1 MKIKFWKNT
10 KEDNNVN
17 VKDVTGTP
25 ILDLT
30 GTLREGTSVINPEI
44 VIESDTKIL
53 TCNYCYIEEFS
64 RYYFIKD
71 IQPLTNR
78 LWKLSLS
85 VDVCYT
91 YRDYIYAQTGFVE
104 RNESYFNPN
113 IEDKERD
120 MLFPESFTIVPCSQY
135 QRAGAVVDKWTS
147 GVTEKRQNTI
157 LTLACAS
164 AVFYDA
170 NLETTNEINAT
181 GDNIV
186 APISAL
192 RDIAGISFPDNKSVP
207 ILALA
212 DKTHPE
218 YYDPLKNLIG
228 TFVNDNEYQIVNVS
242 AFPFDIDKAVE
253 TAHGYDKPNRV
264 YKNYGSA
271 LSIPFKALPT
281 DYSYAVAKVRW
292 YCLADFN
299 IPFSVYQD
307 DSIWMNYKRKV
318 DIFIPYCGW
327 ISLDI
332 NQIKDSNVK
341 VYCLPSFA
349 TMMGFFF
356 VISDSKIIWSG
367 QAQIGQPISYSK
379 DNSRTLRDETI
390 QFSISTA
397 ISALTLGAGIALAP
411 ATAGTSMIPAVSAG
425 IGTAGKAVSMMS
437 TRHNDA
443 SPQISSANQGLGH
456 YQEPMLRIMNPQP
469 VQIFLDNYKKV
480 YGLPCHETL
489 KLSTLTGKGF
499 TIAKSVKLKGESS
512 ITSTEKQMIISA
524 LENGVI
530 L

>member
-17 VKDVTGTP
+17 VKDVNATP

-30 GTLREGTSVINPEI
+30 GTLREGTSVITPEI
-44 VIESDTKIL
+44 VIESDKKIL

-91 YRDYIYAQTGFVE
+91 YRDYIYSQTGFVE

-135 QRAGAVVDKWTS
+135 QRNGAVVDKWTS
-147 GVTEKRQNTI
+147 GVTAKRQNTI
-157 LTLACAS
+157 LTLACANAS
-164 AVFYDA
+164 FYDD
-170 NLETTNEINAT
+170 NLKTSNEINAT
-181 GDNIV
+181 GDKII
-186 APISAL
+186 APTYAL
-192 RDIAGISFPDNKSVP
+192 RDIAGINLPDNKSVP
-207 ILALA
+207 ILALP

-218 YYDPLKNLIG
+218 YYHPLDNLIG
-228 TFVNDNEYQIVNVS
+228 TFVNDTEYQIVNVCS
-242 AFPFDIDKAVE
+242 FPFDIDKAVE
-253 TAHGYDKPNRV
+253 VAHGYDKPNRV

-271 LSIPFKALPT
+271 LSVPFKALPA
-281 DYSYAVAKVRW
+281 DYDYGVAKVRW

-299 IPFSVYQD
+299 ITSLYED
-307 DSIWMNYKRKV
+307 DSLWLNYKRKI
-318 DIFIPYCGW
+318 DIYIPYCGW
-327 ISLDI
+327 ISLDM
-332 NQIKDSNVK
+332 NQIINSNIR
-341 VYCLPSFA
+341 VYCLPSFV
-349 TMMGFFF
+349 TMTGFFF
-356 VISDSKIIWSG
+356 VTSENKILWSG
-367 QAQIGQPISYSK
+367 QSQIGQPITYSK
-379 DNSRTLRDETI
+379 DNSRIIRDETI

-397 ISALTLGAGIALAP
+397 ISALTLGAGVALAP
-411 ATAGTSMIPAVSAG
+411 ATAGASMIPAVSAG
-425 IGTAGKAVSMMS
+425 IGTAGKAVSMMT
-437 TRHNDA
+437 TRHNNA
-443 SPQISSANQGLGH
+443 SPQISSANQGLIN

-469 VQIFLDNYKKV
+469 VQVFLDDYKKV

-499 TIAKSVKLKGESS
+499 TIAKGVKLKGDSF